1 MTKNLK
7 TLICCIL
14 TLALVGATVVFVF
27 AGNDSVAVTEAETGT
42 EVESVVEVESEPE
55 SEASSIVIGDVN
67 GDGEITAKDA
77 RLALRIS
84 AKLDVPTADQKVA
97 ADVNGDG
104 DVTAKDARSI
114 LRYSAKLDTAFAA

>member
-27 AGNDSVAVTEAETGT
+27 AGNDNTAVTEAETGT
-42 EVESVVEVESEPE
+42 EVESAVEVESEIE
-55 SEASSIVIGDVN
+55 SEASIVIGDVN

-84 AKLDVPTADQKVA
+84 AKLDVPTAVQKAA

-114 LRYSAKLDTAFAA
+114 LRVSAKLDKAFA